1 MDFENQR
8 KNDEKTFLFKKNRN
22 ITISFF
28 LKKIILS
35 CWNICGKMLKK
46 QNRNGKEKKMK
57 GKKKDLKLVN
67 YFYVLL

>member
-1 MDFENQR
+1 MR
-8 KNDEKTFLFKKNRN
+8 KHFFLKKNRN

-28 LKKIILS
+28 LKKKIILS

-67 YFYVLL
+67 YSYVLL